1 VTATRVAMSVRA
13 LWMASAT
20 LTCSL
25 ILSLASAPANG
36 ANPAPGLSA
45 RDMMEK
51 NFLVSRIKSWKSEA
65 TMVLIND
72 KGQTRERKTT
82 TFSVLQPNGIDSKL
96 LVRFSKPADIQG
108 TAFLQV
114 EHIDGDDD
122 QWIYLPALGKSR
134 RLVANNK
141 KDSFVGSDFSYGDLS
156 QPKAGLFE
164 HRLLG
169 TQTIDGQDCYMI
181 ESVPKS
187 DSMKSD
193 FGYSRKITWL
203 RPDNFLET
211 KVEYYDLS
219 NRLLKTQLVGNHK
232 LLEPA
237 TQRWVALHREM
248 TNQQTGHRTVF
259 NFDNVESGI
268 PITDDLFTTR
278 YLERE

>member
-1 VTATRVAMSVRA
+1 MAPRSAMSVGA
-13 LWMASAT
+13 LWMAAVA
-20 LTCSL
+20 LACSL
-25 ILSLASAPANG
+25 IVLLASAPAN
-36 ANPAPGLSA
+36 ATDAPAGLSA

-51 NFLVSRIKSWKSEA
+51 NFFVSRIKSWKSEA

-72 KGQTRERKTT
+72 KGQTRERKST

-114 EHIDGDDD
+114 EHIDADDD

-156 QPKAGLFE
+156 LPKVDLFE

-169 TQTIDGQDCYMI
+169 RQTVDGQDCYMI

-187 DSMKSD
+187 ESMKSD
-193 FGYSRKITWL
+193 LGYSRKITWL

-219 NRLLKTQLVGNHK
+219 NRLLKTQLVSNHK
-232 LLEPA
+232 LLEPT

-259 NFDNVESGI
+259 NFDTVESGI
-268 PITDDLFTTR
+268 PIADDLFTTR

>member
-1 VTATRVAMSVRA
+1 MRATRVAMSVRA
-13 LWMASAT
+13 LWTASVA
-20 LTCSL
+20 LTCVL
-25 ILSLASAPANG
+25 IISLASAPANG
-36 ANPAPGLSA
+36 TNPAPELSA

-51 NFLVSRIKSWKSEA
+51 NFFVSRIKSWKSEA

-72 KGQTRERKTT
+72 KGQTRERKNT

-96 LVRFSKPADIQG
+96 LVRFTKPADIQG

-156 QPKAGLFE
+156 QPKVDLFE

-169 TQTIDGQDCYMI
+169 TQTVDGHDCYMV

-193 FGYSRKITWL
+193 LGYSRKTTWL
-203 RPDNFLET
+203 RQDNFLET

-219 NRLLKTQLVGNHK
+219 NRLLKTQLIGNHK

-248 TNQQTGHRTVF
+248 TNQQTGHRTVL

-268 PITDDLFTTR
+268 PIADDLFTTR